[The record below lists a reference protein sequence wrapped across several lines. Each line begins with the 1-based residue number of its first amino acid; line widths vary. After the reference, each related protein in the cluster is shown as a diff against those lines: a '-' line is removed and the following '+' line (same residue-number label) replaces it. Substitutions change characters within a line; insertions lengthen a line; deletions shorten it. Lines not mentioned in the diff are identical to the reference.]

1 MSALEDLIN
10 VELLKKFNGIRVG
23 KRTLMDDDQEPFI
36 LYQAQK
42 IVSKYV
48 KTLIEKGFEESVAVD
63 SAIIFY
69 CEGVHA
75 GYERGIIEMI
85 TENTIKKS

>member
-48 KTLIEKGFEESVAVD
+48 KTLIEKGFEERRPHNNKCL
-63 SAIIFY
+63 F
-69 CEGVHA
+69 
-75 GYERGIIEMI
+75 
-85 TENTIKKS
+85 